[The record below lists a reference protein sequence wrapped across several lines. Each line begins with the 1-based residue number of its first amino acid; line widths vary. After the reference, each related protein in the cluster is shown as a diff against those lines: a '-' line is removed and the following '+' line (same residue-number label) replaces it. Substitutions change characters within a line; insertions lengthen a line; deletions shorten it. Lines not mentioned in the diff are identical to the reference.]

1 MNVRL
6 HVLVP
11 IWLESSYKVS
21 FIIKVKISE
30 DKMKTDITS
39 WLALIWPV
47 PIRTIE
53 ARISLIM
60 TGKKRPE
67 CINYCTFPY
76 IVWADQN
83 I

>member
-11 IWLESSYKVS
+11 IWLESGYKVS
-21 FIIKVKISE
+21 FIFKVKLSE
-30 DKMKTDITS
+30 DKMKTDIAS
-39 WLALIWPV
+39 WLALMRPM

-53 ARISLIM
+53 ARICLIM
-60 TGKKRPE
+60 TCKKRPE
-67 CINYCTFPY
+67 RIDYCTFPY